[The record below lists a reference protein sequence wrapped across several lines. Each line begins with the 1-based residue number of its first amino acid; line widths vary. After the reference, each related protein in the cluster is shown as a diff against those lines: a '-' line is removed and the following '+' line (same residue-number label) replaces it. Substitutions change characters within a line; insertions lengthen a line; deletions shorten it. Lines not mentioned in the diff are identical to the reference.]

1 VIAMSAPA
9 FRLVCMVTAWML
21 CGCATVLH
29 GTSQSIEIVSTPP
42 GATALILPGNQ
53 VVTTPATV
61 SLERLLAHT
70 VRLTL
75 AGYETET
82 VFLDRV
88 TSGAIYGNLALG
100 GIIGISV
107 DASNG
112 AAFQLVPGKVEVTM
126 KPTRSPDATNGI
138 PDTAN

>member
-1 VIAMSAPA
+1 
-9 FRLVCMVTAWML
+9 MVTAWML

-100 GIIGISV
+100 GMIGISV

-112 AAFQLVPGKVEVTM
+112 AAFQLVPRKIAVTM
-126 KPTRSPDATNGI
+126 RPAPPPDSAPGMAEL
-138 PDTAN
+138 PD